1 MNVVNPNNTTHNLK
15 IIPRANNIGIL
26 IFELINEQT
35 KEVFLPIFTAL
46 FEDGYLTLT
55 FDFIFVENQKFQIKI
70 FNDIV
75 FYRGKLM
82 ATSQDTQNFKA
93 SNEIYYYE

>member
-26 IFELINEQT
+26 IFELFNEET
-35 KEVFLPIFTAL
+35 KQVFLPTFTAL

-55 FDFIFVENQKFQIKI
+55 FDFNFVENQKFQIKI
-70 FNDIV
+70 YNDIIY
-75 FYRGKLM
+75 YRGKLM
-82 ATSQDTQNFKA
+82 ATSQNTQTFKA
-93 SNEIYYYE
+93 SKDLYYYE